1 MSSIL
6 PNSRREGG
14 REGGK
19 ENTLRL
25 TVRVRIDARSESTH
39 HGENAGAVRRVDG
52 IAIHDGGG
60 EGGVGFRGLFLGGGG
75 GEGGRAG
82 GGGGGLRKSEG
93 DGVYKWDKRER
104 ERRRN

>member
-60 EGGVGFRGLFLGGGG
+60 EGGVGFRGLFLGGGR
-75 GEGGRAG
+75 EGGRNRGRDG
-82 GGGGGLRKSEG
+82 GRVEK
-93 DGVYKWDKRER
+93 
-104 ERRRN
+104 ERRRWGI